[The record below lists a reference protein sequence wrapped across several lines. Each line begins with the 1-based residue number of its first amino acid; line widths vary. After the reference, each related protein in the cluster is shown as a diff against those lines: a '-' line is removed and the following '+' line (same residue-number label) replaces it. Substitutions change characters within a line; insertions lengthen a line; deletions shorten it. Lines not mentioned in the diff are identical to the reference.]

1 MADTY
6 QSIYQSKP
14 AAGVET
20 TLAAVPAATTYRI
33 VNLIVTNVSDTLDDF
48 TLRHCVAGVAND
60 DKQILFSNA
69 EVGARDTVTFQA
81 LICMAATDTLKLTS
95 TSGNIS
101 LNAYGIVTT

>member
-14 AAGVET
+14 DAGVET

-33 VNLIVTNVSDTLDDF
+33 VNILVCNSSNSLDDF
-48 TLRHCVAGVAND
+48 TLRHCVAGAAND
-60 DKQILFSNA
+60 DKQLLFSNA
-69 EVGARDTVTFQA
+69 EVGAKDTVTFQA
-81 LICMAATDTLKLTS
+81 LICMATTDTLKLTS
-95 TSGNIS
+95 TNGNIS